1 MKLLLKG
8 ILLLLAVNNLLA
20 DELEHTYPDVNV
32 PAGVDV
38 KSVKRGEYLVKAGDC
53 IACHTPEGA
62 KPFSGGLPLKTPF
75 GTYYSPNLTPD
86 KKYGIGA
93 WTEAQFI
100 QAVKYGIAPDGS
112 YYFPVF
118 PYIYYNKISD
128 QDAKDMWAY
137 FKSIPAV
144 AKENKP
150 IDAPFLFR
158 LRSTQFFWRAAYFHP
173 YKGQY
178 KYDKS
183 KDKTWNRG
191 AYLAY
196 GLGHCGMCH
205 TPINFLGAPKRN
217 QSFTGSVIDG
227 YAVPNITGVTL
238 SDVSVDQIVRIFA
251 YDELPGGGKVQG
263 PMQQV
268 NHDSLMHLQQSD
280 LQALAVFLK
289 SLKPRYSKTALKEQ
303 AKMAAKAGNDVNPRA
318 VKVYQTYCSA
328 CHSIGAGGA
337 PKTGD
342 AGAWSSRLAKGKEV
356 LHTNAIKGINAMPA
370 MGACP
375 TCTEDD
381 IKITVDYMLDLL
393 PKNAASARKKGA
405 APAQPTLARGKEIF
419 EQVCTTC
426 HTDGN
431 MGAPKI
437 GDESAWDKRLK
448 HGLLPLIRY
457 AVNTY
462 KPSKS
467 LGVCVNCS
475 DTDIIAAVKYM
486 VNQSQSQGKNYAL
499 W

>member
-1 MKLLLKG
+1 MKLKFLSLIFLVAAVFADDAEHIYPVLK
-8 ILLLLAVNNLLA
+8 
-20 DELEHTYPDVNV
+20 P
-32 PAGVDV
+32 PAGV
-38 KSVKRGEYLVKAGDC
+38 SESAAKRGEYLVKAGDC
-53 IACHTPEGA
+53 IACHTPDGA
-62 KPFSGGLPLKTPF
+62 EPFSGGLPLKTPF

-86 KKYGIGA
+86 KKTGIGN
-93 WTEAQFI
+93 WNEAQFVR
-100 QAVKYGIAPDGS
+100 ALKHGIAPDGS

-128 QDAKDMWAY
+128 KDAKDIWAY
-137 FKSIPAV
+137 FQSIPAV
-144 AKENKP
+144 SKKNKP
-150 IDAPFLFR
+150 IDAPLPFR
-158 LRSTQFFWRAAYFHP
+158 IRSSQFFWRIAYFHP
-173 YKGQY
+173 FKGDY
-178 KYDKS
+178 KYEKS
-183 KDKTWNRG
+183 QTKEWNRG

-205 TPINFLGAPKRN
+205 TPINMLGAPKRN

-238 SDVSVDQIVRIFA
+238 DDVSVDQIVRIFA

-263 PMQQV
+263 PMRQV
-268 NHDSLMHLQQSD
+268 NHDSLMHLKQSD
-280 LQALAVFLK
+280 LHALAVFLK
-289 SLKPRYSKTALKEQ
+289 TLKPRYSKKALKEQ
-303 AKMAAKAGNDVNPRA
+303 AEMAKKSGGNANPKAM
-318 VKVYQTYCSA
+318 KIYQTYCSA

-342 AGAWSSRLAKGKEV
+342 SASWAPHVAKGKEA
-356 LHTNAIKGINAMPA
+356 LYKNAVNGINAMPA

-393 PKNAASARKKGA
+393 PQDGGQTKKLGP
-405 APAQPTLARGKEIF
+405 APAKPTLQRGKEVF
-419 EQVCTTC
+419 DKVCSTC
-426 HTDGN
+426 HTSGN

-437 GDESAWDKRLK
+437 GDVTAWSKRTQQ
-448 HGLLPLIRY
+448 GILPLIRY
-457 AVNTY
+457 SLNTY

-467 LGVCVNCS
+467 LGICQTCT

-486 VNQSQSQGKNYAL
+486 VNQSQAQGKNYAL

>member
-1 MKLLLKG
+1 MNFLILIIFFIQALAFADIPEHDYPKLSVPKG
-8 ILLLLAVNNLLA
+8 VSE
-20 DELEHTYPDVNV
+20 D
-32 PAGVDV
+32 
-38 KSVKRGEYLVKAGDC
+38 SVKRGEYLVKAGDC
-53 IACHTPEGA
+53 IACHTPENA

-86 KKYGIGA
+86 KEFGIGS

-100 QAVKYGIAPDGS
+100 RAVKQGIAPDGS

-137 FKSIPAV
+137 FQSIPPV
-144 AKENKP
+144 AKQNKP
-150 IDAPFLFR
+150 IDAPLPFR
-158 LRSTQFFWRAAYFHP
+158 IRSSQFFWRLAYFHP
-173 YKGQY
+173 YKGDY

-183 KDKTWNRG
+183 QSKVWNRG

-205 TPINFLGAPKRN
+205 TPINALGAPKRN

-238 SDVSVDQIVRIFA
+238 DSVSLDQIVRIFA

-268 NHDSLMHLQQSD
+268 NHDSLMHLKNSD
-280 LQALAVFLK
+280 LEALAVFLK
-289 SLKPRYSKTALKEQ
+289 SLKPRYSKAALKNQ
-303 AKMAAKAGNDVNPRA
+303 AEMAKKAGSNVNPKA
-318 VKVYQTYCSA
+318 VKIYQTYCSA

-342 AGAWSSRLAKGKEV
+342 VSSWSARVSKGKET
-356 LHTNAIKGINAMPA
+356 LYKNAINGINAMPA

-375 TCTEDD
+375 TCTNDD

-393 PKNAASARKKGA
+393 PKDGKVARKLGKK
-405 APAQPTLARGKEIF
+405 PLKSSLKRGKEVF
-419 EQVCTTC
+419 DAVCSTC
-426 HTDGN
+426 HVDGN
-431 MGAPKI
+431 LGAPKI
-437 GDESAWDKRLK
+437 RDNLSWSKRLNN
-448 HGLLPLIRY
+448 GLLPLIRY
-457 AVNTY
+457 ALDTY
-462 KPSKS
+462 KPNKS
-467 LGVCVNCS
+467 LGICKDCT

-486 VNQSQSQGKNYAL
+486 INESQVSGKNYEL

>member
-1 MKLLLKG
+1 MKLFCFS
-8 ILLLLAVNNLLA
+8 LLLLQFAQPLLA
-20 DELEHTYPDVNV
+20 DEAEHTYPKLNPPKNV
-32 PAGVDV
+32 DLD
-38 KSVKRGEYLVKAGDC
+38 SVARGEYLVKAGDC

-86 KKYGIGA
+86 KTTGIGN
-93 WTEAQFI
+93 WTEANFI
-100 QAVKYGIAPDGS
+100 RAIKQGISPDGS

-137 FKSIPAV
+137 FQSIPAV
-144 AKENKP
+144 EKQNKP
-150 IDAPFLFR
+150 IDAPLPFR
-158 LRSTQFFWRAAYFHP
+158 MRSTQFFWRLTYFHP
-173 YKGQY
+173 YKGEHKPDANQ
-178 KYDKS
+178 S
-183 KDKTWNRG
+183 KQWNRG

-205 TPINFLGAPKRN
+205 TPINLLGAPKRN

-238 SDVSVDQIVRIFA
+238 QDVSVDQIVRIFA

-263 PMQQV
+263 PMRQV
-268 NHDSLMHLQQSD
+268 NHDSLMHLEQSD
-280 LQALAVFLK
+280 LKALAVFLK
-289 SLKPRYSKTALKEQ
+289 SLKPRYSKAALANQ
-303 AKMAAKAGNDVNPRA
+303 AEMAAKAGSDVNPKA
-318 VKVYQTYCSA
+318 VKIYQTYCSA
-328 CHSIGAGGA
+328 CHAIGAGGA

-342 AGAWSSRLAKGKEV
+342 ASAWASRVAKGRET
-356 LHTNAIKGINAMPA
+356 LHNNAIKGINAMPA

-393 PKNAASARKKGA
+393 PTAKGA
-405 APAQPTLARGKEIF
+405 MQQLGPAPAKPTLKRGAEVFDK
-419 EQVCTTC
+419 VCSTC
-426 HTDGN
+426 HVNGN

-437 GDESAWDKRLK
+437 GDQAAWSKRLQ
-448 HGLLPLIRY
+448 HGVLPLIRY
-457 AVNTY
+457 ALKTY

-467 LGVCVNCS
+467 LGICQTCT

-486 VNQSQSQGKNYAL
+486 VNQSQAQGKDYAL